1 MSRTV
6 WENTIGKGMSM
17 NHGNEQHAESRLA
30 HFPVSFFSTV
40 MGMTGLAIAWQKAH
54 ALLGTPEIVWQAIA
68 LASSALFVGLLVT
81 YLLKIAR
88 FFREV
93 TAEWKLPVRVNF
105 FPTISISLLLLGI
118 VWLETAP
125 SLSFA
130 LWVAGTLVH
139 LAFTFA
145 ILSSWMH
152 HTHYD
157 IKHANPGWF
166 IPVVGNLFVPICG
179 VRFVSPE
186 IAWFFFSIG
195 MIFWIVLMTIVF
207 YRIIFHDPIPPRLL
221 PTLFILLAPPAV
233 GFIAYGALSPELDAF
248 ARVLYYTA
256 LFLTLLLG
264 SSLMRFVQG
273 GFFISSWAYSFP
285 LAAMTI
291 ATFAMA
297 KRSGLDFFLGLA
309 VALLGIVSLVVVV
322 LLGKTLNAAGR
333 RAICV
338 PE

>member
-1 MSRTV
+1 
-6 WENTIGKGMSM
+6 MSM
-17 NHGNEQHAESRLA
+17 KEDGHSDQSRLA
-30 HFPVSFFSTV
+30 HLPVSFFSTV

-54 ALLGTPEIVWQAIA
+54 GLLGVSSIIWQS
-68 LASSALFVGLLVT
+68 LAVLSSVLFIGLLT
-81 YLLKIAR
+81 IYGLKVSR
-88 FFREV
+88 FPAEV
-93 TAEWKLPVRVNF
+93 LSEWKHPVRVNF

-118 VWLETAP
+118 VWLETIP
-125 SLSFA
+125 SLAFG
-130 LWVAGTLVH
+130 LWLMGTVIH

-145 ILSSWMH
+145 ILSSWMY

-179 VRFVSPE
+179 VHFASPE
-186 IAWFFFSIG
+186 IGWFFFSIG
-195 MIFWIVLMTIVF
+195 LVFWIILITIVF
-207 YRIIFHDPIPPRLL
+207 YRIIFHDPIPQRLL
-221 PTLFILLAPPAV
+221 PTLFILIAPPSV
-233 GFIAYGALSPELDAF
+233 GFVAYAALVPEIDAF
-248 ARVLYYTA
+248 ARILYYSA
-256 LFLTLLLG
+256 LFLTLLLSG
-264 SSLMRFVQG
+264 NVRRFIRG

-297 KRSGLDFFLGLA
+297 KRSGLDVFLWLGG
-309 VALLGIVSLVVVV
+309 ALLGIVTLVVLV
-322 LLGKTLNAAGR
+322 LIRKTLSAVGR